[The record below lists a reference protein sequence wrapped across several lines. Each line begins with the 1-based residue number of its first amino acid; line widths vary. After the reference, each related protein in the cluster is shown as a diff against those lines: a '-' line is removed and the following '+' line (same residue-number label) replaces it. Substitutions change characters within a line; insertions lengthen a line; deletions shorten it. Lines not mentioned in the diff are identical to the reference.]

1 MSARRERDQLV
12 LELEAAR
19 KRIADL
25 EATLLRR
32 GRDTLTTVLRVEAF
46 REQLIGE
53 LQRTR
58 RRGLQGALV
67 VLQVDRIADVHRDH
81 GFAVG
86 DEMLSALVESL
97 RAGTRAEDVIGR
109 TGDDRFALMLR
120 EAGEGATSACV
131 GRLLGDLQKLEVGP
145 LRGISASAGVA
156 LFGAEDDDPVALF
169 DTAGQALAD
178 AQAAGGG
185 RAVIA
190 AGGGGDGDGLGVSAE
205 LHRRDAVEALAIALL
220 ERDRY
225 TGEHSESVV
234 EMAVAVARGLGLSLA
249 QIEDVRAAALLHDI
263 GKVGIPDAI
272 LNKPGPL
279 TPDERTVMAEHPVI
293 GERILRGIGGFAP
306 VADIVRHEHESFDGS
321 GYPDGL
327 AGADIPIGSRI
338 ILACDAYHA
347 MTSDRPYR
355 SRMSHEDAFR
365 ELRRCTGRQFDP
377 QVTAALVSR
386 LYQQRAGRTLLAVWA
401 RPLQPALLLRHPQRL
416 AARLGAELAHDRRQM
431 VARRAAATGAA
442 PRRAARPS
450 RAPARP
456 RAPRARASSVGCRP
470 RSAPR
475 PPGPGRRCAHRRSR
489 GGSPTTGR
497 RRARPSG
504 ESRTR
509 RPPSRAAGSRG
520 ARTS

>member
-1 MSARRERDQLV
+1 MYVAMSARSERDRLARELV
-12 LELEAAR
+12 AAR

-25 EATLLRR
+25 ETALLRR
-32 GRDTLTTVLRVEAF
+32 GRDTLTAVLRIEAF
-46 REQLIGE
+46 REQLVEE

-67 VLQVDRIADVHRDH
+67 VMQVDRLADVHRDH

-86 DEMLSALVESL
+86 DAMLGALVEAL
-97 RAGTRAEDVIGR
+97 RAGTRGEDVIGR
-109 TGDDRFALMLR
+109 TGADRFALLLR
-120 EAGEGATSACV
+120 EAGEAATSACV
-131 GRLLGDLQKLEVGP
+131 ARLLGDLQALDVGP
-145 LRGISASAGVA
+145 LRGISVSAGVA
-156 LFGAEDDDPVALF
+156 LFTAEDDDPVALF
-169 DTAGQALAD
+169 ATAGHALAD

-190 AGGGGDGDGLGVSAE
+190 SGDGDGEGLGVSAE

-234 EMAVAVARGLGLSLA
+234 DMAVVVARTLGLSPA
-249 QIEDVRAAALLHDI
+249 QVEDVRAAALLHDI

-279 TPDERTVMAEHPVI
+279 TPDERTIMAEHPVI

-327 AGADIPIGSRI
+327 VGDEIPIGSRI

-355 SRMSHEDAFR
+355 ARMSDADAFR
-365 ELRRCTGRQFDP
+365 ELRRCAGGQFDP
-377 QVTAALVSR
+377 NVTAALIAR
-386 LYQQRAGRTLLAVWA
+386 LYHERSGRPVLRAV
-401 RPLQPALLLRHPQRL
+401 
-416 AARLGAELAHDRRQM
+416 
-431 VARRAAATGAA
+431 
-442 PRRAARPS
+442 
-450 RAPARP
+450 
-456 RAPRARASSVGCRP
+456 
-470 RSAPR
+470 
-475 PPGPGRRCAHRRSR
+475 
-489 GGSPTTGR
+489 
-497 RRARPSG
+497 
-504 ESRTR
+504 
-509 RPPSRAAGSRG
+509 
-520 ARTS
+520 

>member
-1 MSARRERDQLV
+1 MNIAMSARSERDRLAR
-12 LELEAAR
+12 ELEAAG

-25 EATLLRR
+25 EAALLRR
-32 GRDTLTTVLRVEAF
+32 GRDTLTAVLRIEAF
-46 REQLIGE
+46 REQLVDE

-67 VLQVDRIADVHRDH
+67 LLQVDRLEDVHRDH
-81 GFAVG
+81 GFAAG
-86 DEMLSALVESL
+86 DQMLSALVEAL

-109 TGDDRFALMLR
+109 TGADRFALLLR
-120 EAGEGATSACV
+120 EAGEDATGACV
-131 GRLLGDLQKLEVGP
+131 ARLLGDLQALEVGP
-145 LRGISASAGVA
+145 VRGISVSAGVA
-156 LFGAEDDDPVALF
+156 RFDAEDDDPVSLF
-169 DTAGQALAD
+169 DTAGRALAD

-190 AGGGGDGDGLGVSAE
+190 SGDGAGLGVSAE

-234 EMAVAVARGLGLSLA
+234 DMAVGVAQSLGLSPA
-249 QIEDVRAAALLHDI
+249 QVEDVRAAALLHDI

-306 VADIVRHEHESFDGS
+306 VADIVRHEHESYDGS

-327 AGADIPIGSRI
+327 AGDDIPIGSRI

-355 SRMSHEDAFR
+355 ARMTHGEAFR
-365 ELRRCTGRQFDP
+365 ELRRCAGGQFDP
-377 QVTAALVSR
+377 NVTAALVAHF
-386 LYQQRAGRTLLAVWA
+386 YHEGAGRPMLRAV
-401 RPLQPALLLRHPQRL
+401 
-416 AARLGAELAHDRRQM
+416 
-431 VARRAAATGAA
+431 
-442 PRRAARPS
+442 
-450 RAPARP
+450 
-456 RAPRARASSVGCRP
+456 
-470 RSAPR
+470 
-475 PPGPGRRCAHRRSR
+475 
-489 GGSPTTGR
+489 
-497 RRARPSG
+497 
-504 ESRTR
+504 
-509 RPPSRAAGSRG
+509 
-520 ARTS
+520 

>member
-1 MSARRERDQLV
+1 VSARRDRDQLL

-25 EATLLRR
+25 EAALQRR
-32 GRDTLTTVLRVEAF
+32 GRDALTTVLRIEAF
-46 REQLIGE
+46 REQLVDE

-58 RRGLQGALV
+58 RRGLRGALV
-67 VLQVDRIADVHRDH
+67 VLQVDRLADVHRDH
-81 GFAVG
+81 GFAAG
-86 DEMLSALVESL
+86 DAMLSALVEAL

-109 TGDDRFALMLR
+109 TGDDRFALLLR
-120 EAGEGATSACV
+120 EAGESATSACV
-131 GRLLGDLQKLEVGP
+131 GRLLGDLQMLEVGP
-145 LRGISASAGVA
+145 IRGISASAGVA
-156 LFGAEDDDPVALF
+156 LFGGGEDDDPVALF
-169 DTAGQALAD
+169 ETAGRALAD

-190 AGGGGDGDGLGVSAE
+190 AGDGDGLGVSAE

-234 EMAVAVARGLGLSLA
+234 DMAVAVARGLGLSSA
-249 QIEDVRAAALLHDI
+249 QIEDIRAGALLHDI

-279 TPDERTVMAEHPVI
+279 TPDERSVMAEHPVI

-327 AGADIPIGSRI
+327 AGEEIPIGSRI

-355 SRMSHEDAFR
+355 SRMSHADAFH
-365 ELRRCTGRQFDP
+365 ELRRCAGRQFDP
-377 QVTAALVSR
+377 NVTAALVSR
-386 LYQQRAGRTLLAVWA
+386 LYHQRAGRTLQV
-401 RPLQPALLLRHPQRL
+401 
-416 AARLGAELAHDRRQM
+416 
-431 VARRAAATGAA
+431 V
-442 PRRAARPS
+442 
-450 RAPARP
+450 
-456 RAPRARASSVGCRP
+456 
-470 RSAPR
+470 
-475 PPGPGRRCAHRRSR
+475 
-489 GGSPTTGR
+489 
-497 RRARPSG
+497 
-504 ESRTR
+504 
-509 RPPSRAAGSRG
+509 
-520 ARTS
+520 

>member
-1 MSARRERDQLV
+1 M
-12 LELEAAR
+12 
-19 KRIADL
+19 
-25 EATLLRR
+25 
-32 GRDTLTTVLRVEAF
+32 LRVEAF
-46 REQLIGE
+46 REQLVGE

-58 RRGLQGALV
+58 RRGLEGALV

-86 DEMLSALVESL
+86 DAMLGALVESL

-120 EAGEGATSACV
+120 DAGADATSACV
-131 GRLLGDLQKLEVGP
+131 GRLLGDLQKIEAGP
-145 LRGISASAGVA
+145 IRGMSASAGVA

-169 DTAGQALAD
+169 ERAGQALAD

-190 AGGGGDGDGLGVSAE
+190 AGDGDGLGVSAE

-234 EMAVAVARGLGLSLA
+234 DMAVAVARGLGLSLP

-306 VADIVRHEHESFDGS
+306 VAEIVRHEHESFDGS

-327 AGADIPIGSRI
+327 AGENIPIGSRI

-365 ELRRCTGRQFDP
+365 ELRRCTGHQFDP

-386 LYQQRAGRTLLAVWA
+386 LYQQRAGRTLQV
-401 RPLQPALLLRHPQRL
+401 
-416 AARLGAELAHDRRQM
+416 
-431 VARRAAATGAA
+431 V
-442 PRRAARPS
+442 
-450 RAPARP
+450 
-456 RAPRARASSVGCRP
+456 
-470 RSAPR
+470 
-475 PPGPGRRCAHRRSR
+475 
-489 GGSPTTGR
+489 
-497 RRARPSG
+497 
-504 ESRTR
+504 
-509 RPPSRAAGSRG
+509 
-520 ARTS
+520 

>member
-1 MSARRERDQLV
+1 MSARRDRDQLL

-25 EATLLRR
+25 EAALQRR
-32 GRDTLTTVLRVEAF
+32 GRDALTTVLRIEAF
-46 REQLIGE
+46 REQLVDE

-58 RRGLQGALV
+58 RRGLRGALV
-67 VLQVDRIADVHRDH
+67 VLQVDRLADVHRDH
-81 GFAVG
+81 GFAAG
-86 DEMLSALVESL
+86 DAMLGALVEAL

-109 TGDDRFALMLR
+109 TGDDRFALLLR
-120 EAGEGATSACV
+120 EAGESATSACI
-131 GRLLGDLQKLEVGP
+131 GRLLGDLQMLEVGP
-145 LRGISASAGVA
+145 IRGISASAGVA

-169 DTAGQALAD
+169 EIAGRALAD

-190 AGGGGDGDGLGVSAE
+190 AGDGDGDGLGVSAE

-234 EMAVAVARGLGLSLA
+234 DMAVAVARGLGLSSA
-249 QIEDVRAAALLHDI
+249 QIEDIRAGALLHDI

-279 TPDERTVMAEHPVI
+279 TPDERSVMAEHPVI

-306 VADIVRHEHESFDGS
+306 VAEIVRHEHESFDGS

-327 AGADIPIGSRI
+327 AGDAIPIGSRI

-355 SRMSHEDAFR
+355 SRMSHADAFR
-365 ELRRCTGRQFDP
+365 ELRRCAGGQFDP
-377 QVTAALVSR
+377 DVTAALVSR
-386 LYQQRAGRTLLAVWA
+386 LYHQRAGR
-401 RPLQPALLLRHPQRL
+401 PLQA
-416 AARLGAELAHDRRQM
+416 
-431 VARRAAATGAA
+431 V
-442 PRRAARPS
+442 
-450 RAPARP
+450 
-456 RAPRARASSVGCRP
+456 
-470 RSAPR
+470 
-475 PPGPGRRCAHRRSR
+475 
-489 GGSPTTGR
+489 
-497 RRARPSG
+497 
-504 ESRTR
+504 
-509 RPPSRAAGSRG
+509 
-520 ARTS
+520 

>member
-1 MSARRERDQLV
+1 MSARNERDRLAR
-12 LELEAAR
+12 ELEAAR

-25 EATLLRR
+25 ETALLRR
-32 GRDTLTTVLRVEAF
+32 GRDTLTAVLRIEAF
-46 REQLIGE
+46 REQLVDE
-53 LQRTR
+53 LVRTR

-67 VLQVDRIADVHRDH
+67 VLQVDRLSDIHRDH
-81 GFAVG
+81 GFGVG
-86 DEMLSALVESL
+86 DAALGALVDAL

-120 EAGEGATSACV
+120 ECGEAATSACV
-131 GRLLGDLQKLEVGP
+131 ARLLGDLQALEIGAVH
-145 LRGISASAGVA
+145 GISVSAGVA
-156 LFGAEDDDPVALF
+156 LFGPQDDDPVTLF
-169 DTAGQALAD
+169 ETAGRALAN

-190 AGGGGDGDGLGVSAE
+190 SGDGNDLGVTAD

-234 EMAVAVARGLGLSLA
+234 DMAVSVAVGLGLSPA
-249 QIEDVRAAALLHDI
+249 QIEDIRAGALLHDI

-279 TPDERTVMAEHPVI
+279 TPEERTVMAEHPVI

-327 AGADIPIGSRI
+327 VGNEIPIGSRI

-355 SRMSHEDAFR
+355 ARMSHADAFR
-365 ELRRCTGRQFDP
+365 ELRRCAGQQFDP
-377 QVTAALVSR
+377 AVTAALVSR
-386 LYQQRAGRTLLAVWA
+386 FYHERAGRTLLRAV
-401 RPLQPALLLRHPQRL
+401 
-416 AARLGAELAHDRRQM
+416 
-431 VARRAAATGAA
+431 
-442 PRRAARPS
+442 
-450 RAPARP
+450 
-456 RAPRARASSVGCRP
+456 
-470 RSAPR
+470 
-475 PPGPGRRCAHRRSR
+475 
-489 GGSPTTGR
+489 
-497 RRARPSG
+497 
-504 ESRTR
+504 
-509 RPPSRAAGSRG
+509 
-520 ARTS
+520 